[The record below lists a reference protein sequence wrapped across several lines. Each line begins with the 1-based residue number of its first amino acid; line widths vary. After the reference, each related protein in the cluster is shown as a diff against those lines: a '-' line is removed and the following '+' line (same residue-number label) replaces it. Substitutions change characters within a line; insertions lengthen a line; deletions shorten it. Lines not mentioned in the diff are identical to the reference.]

1 VIPLQFL
8 GGGRMAEALL
18 TGLLQQGVY
27 DAAEIG
33 VVEVDPSRRAELEEL
48 FPQVPVAAEPAP
60 CEGLVLAT
68 KPADALH
75 ALGKAAASGVGRVM
89 SIAAGV
95 SLRRLEGAAG
105 HGVAVVRAM
114 PNTPALVARGASA
127 ICGGEAASDSDLDWA
142 AGLLGAVG
150 TVERIPEGLMDA
162 VTGLSGSGPAYV
174 FLVAEALTEA
184 GVSLGLP
191 REVAT
196 RLTEQTLLGSAE
208 LLAGGDSTPAELRAA
223 VTSPGGTTAAGLAAL
238 ERRAVRA
245 ALAEAVAE
253 AARRS
258 AELDDS

>member
-1 VIPLQFL
+1 
-8 GGGRMAEALL
+8 MAEALL
-18 TGLLQQGVY
+18 TGLLRQGVC
-27 DAAEIG
+27 DAEQIA
-33 VVEVDPSRRAELEEL
+33 VVELDPSRRAELEEL
-48 FPQVPVAAEPAP
+48 FPQVSIASEPSA

-68 KPADALH
+68 KPADALG
-75 ALGKAAASGVGRVM
+75 ALGRAASSGVGRVL

-95 SLRRLEGAAG
+95 SLHRLEGAAG

-114 PNTPALVARGASA
+114 PNTPALVGWGASA
-127 ICGGEAASDSDLDWA
+127 ICGGEAVAESDMDWA

-150 TVERIPEGLMDA
+150 TVERVPEKLMDA

-184 GVSLGLP
+184 GVSIGLP
-191 REVAT
+191 RDVAT
-196 RLTEQTLLGSAE
+196 RLTEQTLLGSAH
-208 LLAGGDSTPAELRAA
+208 LLAEGDSTPAELRAA

-238 ERRAVRA
+238 ERNAVRA